1 MWAGGGGGGYGFG
14 GPGGSGGE
22 SKLFPVLKAVRLL
35 GVASRITIFM
45 DCLRRATGQRAH
57 SGATRTAL
65 HLAGVSYSK
74 SPGVL
79 AKAFVWTTVRVHLAG
94 GAAAAGSAGGTALL
108 SDATPTKDMKLLNT
122 LEKNDTAPGTYPTE
136 PCCPASTAG
145 AAFSW
150 PEQPEPL
157 DFLRFDS
164 FGLLASREAL
174 ALDLPLSSGLHGSVF
189 AARELRRR
197 AFEFMML
204 STSAALRLRRT
215 PCDAGAAA
223 AAIGC

>member
-1 MWAGGGGGGYGFG
+1 LRAA
-14 GPGGSGGE
+14 GGSGGE

-57 SGATRTAL
+57 SATMRTAL

-108 SDATPTKDMKLLNT
+108 SGAPPKEKKLST
-122 LEKNDTAPGTYPTE
+122 LEKNDVTSGTYPTE

-145 AAFSW
+145 AVFSW

-164 FGLLASREAL
+164 FGLLASRAAL

-197 AFEFMML
+197 VLEFRML

-215 PCDAGAAA
+215 LCDAGAAA